1 MTTRLI
7 YKNILHSIK
16 KSNITILTGQFGTGK
31 TTTMK
36 YLYELIPHNN
46 KIILNLENNAYQK
59 LFRTKSTTP
68 LISFLENKKLNLKKE
83 LFLLLDNTHKVKNIS
98 QFLNH
103 LAQTDNLKLILTSA
117 INTHLLP
124 LFETN
129 KPEWFDIYPF
139 TFFEYL
145 ELKGVNHER
154 KPKWKDR
161 YFNKEQYLSLFSYY
175 TEYLTFGGLPKVI
188 KEENCNNKLKILEKT
203 LNFTIESV
211 FLGYFNIKDIS
222 FFKTLLEQIALS
234 IGNKIN
240 VTNLSQICGIT
251 RPTILQY
258 LRNMENANIILPQQ
272 NTENYSHPNIYFT
285 DNGMLNIIA
294 DTNEIQKYENSIFNQ
309 IRIDKHLSKTYNNK
323 IVLESKLTPI
333 TSDFQKLQKF
343 AKTINSKEC
352 YLIGKHPSPNFKNFI
367 WGGNI

>member
-1 MTTRLI
+1 MITRLL
-7 YKNILHSIK
+7 YKTISNSIK
-16 KSNITILTGQFGTGK
+16 KSQITILTGQFGTGK
-31 TTTMK
+31 TTTLK
-36 YLYELIPHNN
+36 YIYESIPLNN
-46 KIILNLENNAYQK
+46 KIILNLENNTYQK
-59 LFRTKSTTP
+59 LFSTKSTTP

-83 LFLLLDNTHKVKNIS
+83 LYLLLDNTHKIKNIS
-98 QFLNH
+98 HLLNK
-103 LAQTDNLKLILTSA
+103 LAQTDNIKLILTSA

-129 KPEWFDIYPF
+129 KPEWFEIYPF

-161 YFNKEQYLSLFSYY
+161 YFNEEQYLSLFSYY
-175 TEYLTFGGLPKVI
+175 NEYLTFGGLPKVI
-188 KEENCNNKLKILEKT
+188 KEENCNKKLNLLEEILTK
-203 LNFTIESV
+203 NIENT
-211 FLGYFNIKDIS
+211 FREYFNLKDIS
-222 FFKTLLEQIALS
+222 SLQTLLTQLALS
-234 IGNKIN
+234 ISTKIN
-240 VTNLSQICGIT
+240 ITNLSQICGIT

-258 LRNMENANIILPQQ
+258 LRNMENANIILPQH

-309 IRIDKHLSKTYNNK
+309 IRIDKQLSSKYNSK
-323 IVLESKLTPI
+323 IVLESKLIPTQ
-333 TSDFQKLQKF
+333 SDYIKLKQF
-343 AKTINSKEC
+343 AEEINSKEF
-352 YLIGKHPSPNFKNFI
+352 YLIGKTPSLSFKNFI